1 MMKTKYRLKLGA
13 KAKAVR
19 AKIQKSSGGDQFKNL
34 KEWVS
39 FYAEHQ
45 RLPSTKILCSS
56 CKKKATS
63 MFGDNLKRT
72 LPKFGSVE
80 GLLTKF
86 ECSSCRKAKAPVK
99 EPKAKAAK
107 GKKNRLEVDSSSK
120 ESSSEYLTVDQ
131 MEDRKEKVRATLP
144 KVNPDY
150 KAQPIN
156 LESASEVAELT
167 QGACQRPDIY
177 LDAGCVHCPLYK
189 HCVCASKNDKDL
201 LKGDRQRK
209 RK

>member
-1 MMKTKYRLKLGA
+1 MKKTKYRLKLGA

-19 AKIQKSSGGDQFKNL
+19 AKIQKTAGGDQFKNL
-34 KEWVS
+34 KEWVA
-39 FYAEHQ
+39 FYKEHE

-72 LPKFGSVE
+72 LPRFGSIE

-99 EPKAKAAK
+99 AKVEKKKRVNTEVGNNNAK
-107 GKKNRLEVDSSSK
+107 DNSA
-120 ESSSEYLTVDQ
+120 EYLTVDQ
-131 MEDRKEKVRATLP
+131 IEDRKEKIRATLP
-144 KVNPDY
+144 KMDPDY
-150 KAQPIN
+150 KPHPIN
-156 LESASEVAELT
+156 LKNAEEVADLT
-167 QGACQRPDIY
+167 KGACQRPDIY

-189 HCVCASKNDKDL
+189 HCICASKNDKDL
-201 LKGDRQRK
+201 LKGDRLRK

>member
-1 MMKTKYRLKLGA
+1 MKKTKYRLKLGA

-19 AKIQKSSGGDQFKNL
+19 AKIQKTAGGDQFKNL
-34 KEWVS
+34 KEWVA
-39 FYAEHQ
+39 FYKEHE

-72 LPKFGSVE
+72 LPRFGSIE

-99 EPKAKAAK
+99 AKVEKKKRVNTEVGNNNAK
-107 GKKNRLEVDSSSK
+107 DNSA
-120 ESSSEYLTVDQ
+120 EYLTVDQ
-131 MEDRKEKVRATLP
+131 IEDRKEKIRATLP
-144 KVNPDY
+144 KMDPDY
-150 KAQPIN
+150 KPHPVN
-156 LESASEVAELT
+156 LKNAEEVADLT
-167 QGACQRPDIY
+167 KGACQRPDIY

-201 LKGDRQRK
+201 LKGDRLRK

>member
-1 MMKTKYRLKLGA
+1 MMKKTKYRLKLGA

-19 AKIQKSSGGDQFKNL
+19 AKIQKTAGGDQFKNL
-34 KEWVS
+34 KEWVA
-39 FYAEHQ
+39 FYKEHE

-72 LPKFGSVE
+72 LPRFGSIE

-99 EPKAKAAK
+99 AKVEKKKRVNTEVGNNNAK
-107 GKKNRLEVDSSSK
+107 DNSA
-120 ESSSEYLTVDQ
+120 EYLTVDQ
-131 MEDRKEKVRATLP
+131 IEDRKEKIRATLP
-144 KVNPDY
+144 KMDPDY
-150 KAQPIN
+150 KPHPIN
-156 LESASEVAELT
+156 LKNAEEVADLT
-167 QGACQRPDIY
+167 KGACQRPDIY

-189 HCVCASKNDKDL
+189 HCICASKNDKDL
-201 LKGDRQRK
+201 LKGDRLRK

>member
-1 MMKTKYRLKLGA
+1 MMKKTKYRLKLGA

-19 AKIQKSSGGDQFKNL
+19 AKIQKTAGGDQFKNL
-34 KEWVS
+34 KEWVA
-39 FYAEHQ
+39 FYKEHE

-72 LPKFGSVE
+72 LPRFGSIE

-99 EPKAKAAK
+99 AKVEKKKRVNTEVGNNNAK
-107 GKKNRLEVDSSSK
+107 DNSA
-120 ESSSEYLTVDQ
+120 EYLTVDQ
-131 MEDRKEKVRATLP
+131 IEDRKEKIRATLP
-144 KVNPDY
+144 KMDPDY
-150 KAQPIN
+150 KPHPVN
-156 LESASEVAELT
+156 LKNAEEVADLT
-167 QGACQRPDIY
+167 KGACQRPDIY

-201 LKGDRQRK
+201 LKGDRLRK

>member
-1 MMKTKYRLKLGA
+1 MKKTKYRLKLGA

-19 AKIQKSSGGDQFKNL
+19 AKIQKTAGSDQFKNL
-34 KEWVS
+34 KEWVA
-39 FYAEHQ
+39 FYKEHE

-56 CKKKATS
+56 CKKKTTS

-72 LPKFGSVE
+72 LPRFGSIE

-99 EPKAKAAK
+99 AKVEKKKRVNTEVGNNNAK
-107 GKKNRLEVDSSSK
+107 DNST
-120 ESSSEYLTVDQ
+120 EYLTVDQ
-131 MEDRKEKVRATLP
+131 IEDRKEKIRATLP
-144 KVNPDY
+144 KMDPDY
-150 KAQPIN
+150 KPHPIN
-156 LESASEVAELT
+156 LKNAEEVADLT
-167 QGACQRPDIY
+167 KGACQRPDIY